1 MFYSYT
7 GSELP
12 KIYPIG
18 QPPNKCSN
26 FLLLSLKSFI
36 AEKRHVAMKK
46 IFKEKKKKKR
56 NK

>member
-7 GSELP
+7 GSEHT

-18 QPPNKCSN
+18 QPPNKCSKF
-26 FLLLSLKSFI
+26 FLLSPKSFI
-36 AEKRHVAMKK
+36 AEKRHVAMQK
-46 IFKEKKKKKR
+46 IFKEKEEEKI